1 VPRGEITCKQQQL
14 RSCKRNAI
22 VDHQVESIIT
32 KKKMVRM
39 GTTPATPTKHAIAV
53 NSTCLCNR
61 RELSKGMPL
70 SSRSTTTSSWLVDK
84 KEKDGE
90 DGDNDETAR
99 MPLEQ

>member
-1 VPRGEITCKQQQL
+1 
-14 RSCKRNAI
+14 
-22 VDHQVESIIT
+22 
-32 KKKMVRM
+32 
-39 GTTPATPTKHAIAV
+39 
-53 NSTCLCNR
+53 
-61 RELSKGMPL
+61 MPL